1 VSDLLHR
8 AVRYGMRRGFDR
20 GLLEGSGFW
29 TVVGALALLAHLG
42 GRAMH
47 RETQTVFSGKLPAG
61 EAFEVIHETH
71 S

>member
-1 VSDLLHR
+1 VSDYLHR

-20 GLLEGSGFW
+20 GLLEGSGPW
-29 TVVGALALLAHLG
+29 TVVGALALLMHLG

-47 RETQTVFSGKLPAG
+47 RQPETVFSRRLPAG
-61 EAFEVIHETH
+61 ETFEVVHESH